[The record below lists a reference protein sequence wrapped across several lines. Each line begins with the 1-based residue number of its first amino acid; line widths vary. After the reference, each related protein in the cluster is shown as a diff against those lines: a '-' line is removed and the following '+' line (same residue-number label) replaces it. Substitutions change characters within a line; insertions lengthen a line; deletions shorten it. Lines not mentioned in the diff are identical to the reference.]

1 MSAVIQDEYTGNGTK
16 SDYNFT
22 FPYLK
27 TSDIKASLDGVE
39 TTAFTLPNATT
50 LQFNTAPG
58 SGVKIKIFRETSVDD
73 LTATFYAGSAIKSED
88 LNDNFTQNL
97 FKTQEVGGR
106 FISNLGGTMTGN
118 LNMGAGTDIVFE
130 GATDDAHETTL
141 TVADP
146 TADRTITFPNVTGTV
161 VTTGDTGT
169 VATGMIA
176 GDAVNGDKIA
186 DNSINSEHY
195 VDGSI
200 DRVHLAADIVDGTK
214 IADDSINSEH
224 YIADSIDSEHYAPG
238 SVNTVAIED
247 TAVTTAKLAADAV
260 TNAKIAD
267 NSIDSEHYVDGS
279 IDAAHLASN
288 SVTNAKMADDSVGT
302 AELQD
307 SSVDT
312 ARLADNSVT
321 LAKMT
326 DNSVGT
332 SEIVNA
338 AVTADKIADTAIL
351 TGKLANG
358 AVTTVKLAADAVTND
373 KLADNS
379 VSTENIQ
386 DGDVST
392 AKIASSAVTTAKI
405 ASDAVTTVKIP
416 DDAVTTAKIADSELK
431 TLANMQSG
439 TASKLADSTALTADI
454 ADLNQIDGLTKQTT
468 ISDSDASFPTSGAVV
483 DYVAAQLAPLG
494 GFEAIANE
502 QSFPNTQPASGVVI
516 SIADAG
522 GLQVSNS
529 GTASGQ
535 TVGGTTVNITGI
547 ASNFNGTTVA
557 AGIRFL
563 VASTGSGQNYT
574 YHKATLKEDDLLN
587 LSGDINDFAER
598 YRVGSSNPTSS
609 LDNGDLFFN
618 TSTGKMLVYNG
629 TNTAWEEVQSIGN
642 FFIST
647 LSPAFDGTTQNFT
660 ITNAPSNVQQVLLV
674 INGVVQKPNAGTS
687 TPSEGF
693 ALDGSTIKLGAA
705 PVAGSTYHAV
715 VLGSTVNI
723 GTPSNNTVTTAILQ
737 NSSVTTAK
745 IADESVTLA
754 KLEHGTSSNNGKFLR
769 ANNGADPTFE
779 VVNTDLVADTS
790 PQLGGNLDS
799 NGNNIALG
807 DSSGSSSNRI
817 QLGAS
822 QDLQLYHNGTDS
834 AIYDSGTGRLKIYS
848 NGAGIDLR
856 KDDGEA
862 MVLANTDGSVEL
874 YHNNSKKLETIS
886 DGVLVDGT
894 VKINDGSASGNRIAI
909 GNSGDLLLYHDGN
922 NSYIKEGGT
931 GNLYIFSANL
941 RIENADGSKSYIE
954 ANDGGATELY
964 YDGSKKLETD
974 AAGVTV
980 TGDVTATSFS
990 GDGSNLTGVSSVGGS
1005 TGVDFDDNIKARFGD
1020 GNDLEIFHDG
1030 SHSKISNSTGYLVQR
1045 TNQYKLSNVAEDHT
1059 YIKIP
1064 TNEGGVELYYDN
1076 IRKLTTTSKGVYIT
1090 DNFLGVNV
1098 SASTGTPDGR
1108 NAFLGLGDSDT
1119 GMAQNGDGQL
1129 EAWANNQEIMN
1140 FDTGSVTCYK
1150 TFLPASNNAQDLG
1163 TTGNRWRNIYTND
1176 LNLSNEGSSNDVDNT
1191 WGDWT
1196 IQEGESDLFLK
1207 NNRSGKKYKF
1217 NLTEVL

>member
-1 MSAVIQDEYTGNGTK
+1 MSAVIQNEYTGNNSTTTY
-16 SDYNFT
+16 SFT

-27 TSDIKASLDGVE
+27 TSDIKASLDGVD

-118 LNMGAGTDIVFE
+118 LNMGVGTDIVFE

-247 TAVTTAKLAADAV
+247 TAITTAKLAADAV

-332 SEIVNA
+332 SEVVDA
-338 AVTADKIADTAIL
+338 AVTTA
-351 TGKLANG
+351 KLASN
-358 AVTTVKLAADAVTND
+358 AVTTAKITDANVTTAKLAADAVTND

-386 DGDVST
+386 DGDIST
-392 AKIASSAVTTAKI
+392 AKIASSAVTAAKI

-416 DDAVTTAKIADSELK
+416 NDAITTAKIADSELK

-494 GFEAIANE
+494 GFEVVANE
-502 QSFPNTQPASGVVI
+502 QSFPNTQPAAGVVI

-522 GLQVSNS
+522 GLVVSNS

-574 YHKATLKEDDLLN
+574 YHKATLKEDDLVS

-790 PQLGGNLDS
+790 PQLGGDLQS
-799 NGNNIALG
+799 NGNDIDFADN
-807 DSSGSSSNRI
+807 DK
-817 QLGAS
+817 
-822 QDLQLYHNGTDS
+822 
-834 AIYDSGTGRLKIYS
+834 AIFGTGGDFQIYHDSNVTRLSEEGTGNLILQT
-848 NGAGIDLR
+848 NGAGIELN
-856 KDDGEA
+856 KGTTENMIKA
-862 MVLANTDGSVEL
+862 FTDGAVEL
-874 YHNNSKKLETIS
+874 YYNNVKQIETLSNGVRLKNGHLQLNES
-886 DGVLVDGT
+886 DGMKAIFG
-894 VKINDGSASGNRIAI
+894 ASD
-909 GNSGDLLLYHDGN
+909 DLQIYHDGS
-922 NSYIKEGGT
+922 NSRIHDAGT
-931 GNLYIFSANL
+931 GVLAVSSNEILFQNAAQSAQ
-941 RIENADGSKSYIE
+941 IAKFVE
-954 ANDGGATELY
+954 GAQCELY
-964 YDGSKKLETD
+964 YNTVKKLETD
-974 AAGVTV
+974 AAGVTI
-980 TGDVTATSFS
+980 TGDCTATSFS

-1020 GNDLEIFHDG
+1020 GNDLEIY
-1030 SHSKISNSTGYLVQR
+1030 HSGTESWIKETGTGNLYITSNKIVFQN
-1045 TNQYKLSNVAEDHT
+1045 AA
-1059 YIKIP
+1059 
-1064 TNEGGVELYYDN
+1064 TNESLAIFNENGAVELYHDN
-1076 IRKLTTTSKGVYIT
+1076 AKRFETHSNGVTVTGEIYI
-1090 DNFLGVNV
+1090 NN
-1098 SASTGTPDGR
+1098 
-1108 NAFLGLGDSDT
+1108 SDT
-1119 GMAQNGDGQL
+1119 QIEEGSNNSIRNTTNSGYIEIGPQNSSYTHYQTDRPKHWFNTVVEINGNCQPHVNNSYNLGSSSL
-1129 EAWANNQEIMN
+1129 RWAN
-1140 FDTGSVTCYK
+1140 V
-1150 TFLPASNNAQDLG
+1150 
-1163 TTGNRWRNIYTND
+1163 YTND
-1176 LNLSNEGSSNDVDNT
+1176 LHLSNEGHSNDIDGS
-1191 WGDWT
+1191 WGNWT